1 MFNASE
7 LIWPPAGV
15 GPVLASVGQSQCWS
29 FGFLLAFFWFSFGF
43 LSVVLSVLAPGL
55 AGVGPALVCSF
66 GVPLVSIC
74 LPLVFFWVLYGFPLE
89 AVLA

>member
-29 FGFLLAFFWFSFGF
+29 FGFLLAFFWFPLDFFRLSFRCWPRGWP
-43 LSVVLSVLAPGL
+43 VLARP
-55 AGVGPALVCSF
+55 F
-66 GVPLVSIC
+66 GVPLVPLWFSIC

-89 AVLA
+89 AVMA